1 MPYPEQYNFLSK
13 TYASLVSFAQELIVF
28 GLKEARACI
37 FAGSF
42 FILLF
47 LSNHIP
53 LFGLAR
59 YDFLFLAA
67 IALQIILYFTKI
79 ETWDEIKT
87 IFLFHVVGTALEL
100 FKTHPDVGSWSYPEE
115 AFFKIA
121 TVPLFSGFMYAA
133 VGSYIAQAW
142 RIFKLEL
149 NEPPNYNLMLM
160 LGILVYAN
168 FFANH
173 FFADS
178 RLLLI
183 PAVFL
188 LFARTQV
195 LFLVT
200 NKKRSMPLALAFCL
214 IAFFIWIAENV
225 STFWGAWQYPDQV
238 HIWNAVSTG
247 KITSW
252 FLMVIISFI
261 IVAYLKH
268 YKSETS
274 RLSTRL

>member
-1 MPYPEQYNFLSK
+1 MSIHARLMPYI
-13 TYASLVSFAQELIVF
+13 TELILF
-28 GLKEARACI
+28 GIKEARACV
-37 FAGSF
+37 FAGLF
-42 FILLF
+42 FAILF

-53 LFGLAR
+53 LFGLHR

-67 IALQIILYFTKI
+67 LVLQIILYLAKI

-87 IFLFHVVGTALEL
+87 IFLFHIVGTALEL

-142 RIFKLEL
+142 RLLDLEL
-149 NEPPNYNLMLM
+149 KDFPPYSWSVA
-160 LGILVYAN
+160 LGIVIYLN
-168 FFANH
+168 FFTNH
-173 FFADS
+173 FIQDL
-178 RLLLI
+178 RYLLI
-183 PAVFL
+183 PIVFVLYFRARVYFTAREGTRRWMPMNIGFL
-188 LFARTQV
+188 LT
-195 LFLVT
+195 
-200 NKKRSMPLALAFCL
+200 
-214 IAFFIWIAENV
+214 AFFIWIAENV

-238 HIWNAVSTG
+238 HVWNVVSLN

-252 FLMVIISFI
+252 FLLVIISFI

-268 YKSETS
+268 YKKDVLA
-274 RLSTRL
+274 R

>member
-1 MPYPEQYNFLSK
+1 MSVSTQNWLRAPL
-13 TYASLVSFAQELIVF
+13 TGYAWEFIVF
-28 GLKEARACI
+28 GIKEARACI

-42 FILLF
+42 FALLF

-59 YDFLFLAA
+59 YDFLFLSA
-67 IALQIILYFTKI
+67 IALQVILFVTKV

-87 IFLFHVVGTALEL
+87 IFIFHVVGTILEL
-100 FKTHPDVGSWSYPEE
+100 FKTHPDVGSWAYPEE

-142 RIFKLEL
+142 RILKLEL
-149 NEPPNYNLMLM
+149 VEPPNYIATLA
-160 LGILVYAN
+160 LGVLIYIN
-168 FFANH
+168 FFTNH
-173 FFADS
+173 FIPDL

-195 LFLVT
+195 TFVVT
-200 NKKRSMPLALAFCL
+200 KIRRSMPLALGLCL
-214 IAFFIWIAENV
+214 TAFFIWIAENL
-225 STFWGAWQYPDQV
+225 STFWGAWQYPNQV
-238 HIWNAVSTG
+238 HVWDVVSTN

-268 YKSETS
+268 YKRTH
-274 RLSTRL
+274 

>member
-1 MPYPEQYNFLSK
+1 MRSFPLAEYARDFL
-13 TYASLVSFAQELIVF
+13 AF
-28 GLKEARACI
+28 GIKEARACV

-42 FILLF
+42 FVLLF

-59 YDFLFLAA
+59 YDFLFLSA
-67 IALQIILYFTKI
+67 IALQIILFFTKI

-87 IFLFHVVGTALEL
+87 IFLFHLIGTVLEL
-100 FKTHPDVGSWSYPEE
+100 YKTSAFVGSWSYPEE

-142 RIFKLEL
+142 RLLDLKLREY
-149 NEPPNYNLMLM
+149 PPYWATV
-160 LGILVYAN
+160 ILCALIYLN
-168 FFANH
+168 FFTNR
-173 FFADS
+173 FWPDF
-178 RLLLI
+178 RVLLI

-188 LFARTQV
+188 LFARTSIT
-195 LFLVT
+195 FT
-200 NKKRSMPLALAFCL
+200 PRKRRYSMPLSLGFCL
-214 IAFFIWIAENV
+214 TAVFIWIAENI

-238 HIWNAVSTG
+238 HIWNVVSTN

-268 YKSETS
+268 HKERYN
-274 RLSTRL
+274 R

>member
-1 MPYPEQYNFLSK
+1 MIGAYLR
-13 TYASLVSFAQELIVF
+13 ELLVF
-28 GLKEARACI
+28 GIKEARACV
-37 FAGSF
+37 FVGSF
-42 FILLF
+42 FAFLF

-59 YDFLFLAA
+59 YDFIFIAA
-67 IALQIILYFTKI
+67 VVLQIVLYATKI

-87 IFLFHVVGTALEL
+87 IFVFHVIGTALEL
-100 FKTHPDVGSWSYPEE
+100 FKTHPEVASWSYPEG

-121 TVPLFSGFMYAA
+121 TVPLFAGFMYAA
-133 VGSYIAQAW
+133 IGSYIAQAW

-149 NEPPNYNLMLM
+149 EEPPNYATMVI
-160 LGILVYAN
+160 LGLLIYAN

-173 FFADS
+173 FIPDI

-195 LFLVT
+195 SFIVT
-200 NKKRSMPLALAFCL
+200 HTRLAIPLALAFCL
-214 IAFFIWIAENV
+214 IAFFIWIAENI

-238 HIWNAVSTG
+238 HIWNVVSTN

-261 IVAYLKH
+261 MVAYLKH
-268 YKSETS
+268 YKKDV
-274 RLSTRL
+274 LKQ

>member
-1 MPYPEQYNFLSK
+1 MRIPYYEYLWEF
-13 TYASLVSFAQELIVF
+13 FVF
-28 GLKEARACI
+28 GIKEARACI

-42 FILLF
+42 FAILF
-47 LSNHIP
+47 LSNYIP

-59 YDFLFLAA
+59 YDFIFLSAV
-67 IALQIILYFTKI
+67 ALQVILYLTKV

-87 IFLFHVVGTALEL
+87 IFLFHIIGTALEL

-149 NEPPNYNLMLM
+149 KDPPNYTAMLV
-160 LGILVYAN
+160 LGILIYAN

-173 FFADS
+173 FIPDL

-188 LFARTQV
+188 LFGRTV
-195 LFLVT
+195 VT
-200 NKKRSMPLALAFCL
+200 FVVTKKRRTMPLALSFCL
-214 IAFFIWIAENV
+214 IAFFIWIAENI
-225 STFWGAWQYPDQV
+225 STFWGAWQYPNQV
-238 HIWNAVSTG
+238 HVWEVVSTN

-268 YKSETS
+268 YKEDVLH
-274 RLSTRL
+274 RA

>member
-1 MPYPEQYNFLSK
+1 MSQIFEFML
-13 TYASLVSFAQELIVF
+13 F
-28 GLKEARACI
+28 GIKEARACV
-37 FAGSF
+37 FVGSF
-42 FILLF
+42 FVLLF

-59 YDFLFLAA
+59 YDFLFVSA
-67 IALQIILYFTKI
+67 IALQIILFVTKI

-87 IFLFHVVGTALEL
+87 IFLFHIVGTLLEL

-115 AFFKIA
+115 ALFKIA

-149 NEPPNYNLMLM
+149 EESPNYTAVIF
-160 LGILVYAN
+160 LGALIYAN
-168 FFANH
+168 FFTNH
-173 FFADS
+173 FIPDF

-195 LFLVT
+195 SFIVT
-200 NKKRSMPLALAFCL
+200 EKRRSIPLTLSFCL

-225 STFWGAWQYPDQV
+225 STFWGAWQYPDQI
-238 HIWNAVSTG
+238 HLWNVVSSN

-268 YKSETS
+268 HKKDIYNP
-274 RLSTRL
+274 

>member
-1 MPYPEQYNFLSK
+1 MKLLMHRIPYAPYLWEF
-13 TYASLVSFAQELIVF
+13 IVF
-28 GLKEARACI
+28 GVREAQASV

-42 FILLF
+42 FLLLF
-47 LSNHIP
+47 LSSHIP
-53 LFGLAR
+53 LFGFAR
-59 YDFLFLAA
+59 YDFLFVSA
-67 IALQIILYFTKI
+67 ILLQLVLYVTKI

-87 IFLFHVVGTALEL
+87 IFLFHIVGTMLEL

-115 AFFKIA
+115 ALFKIA

-149 NEPPNYNLMLM
+149 EEVPNYGLMLV
-160 LGILVYAN
+160 LGIFIYAN
-168 FFANH
+168 FFTN
-173 FFADS
+173 FFLPDV
-178 RLLLI
+178 RILLI

-188 LFARTQV
+188 LFARTN
-195 LFLVT
+195 VT
-200 NKKRSMPLALAFCL
+200 FIVTEVRRAMPLAFAFCL
-214 IAFFIWIAENV
+214 IAFFIWIAENI
-225 STFWGAWQYPDQV
+225 STFLGAWQYPNQV
-238 HIWNAVSTG
+238 HVWNAVSTN

-268 YKSETS
+268 YKA
-274 RLSTRL
+274 RRGLI

>member
-1 MPYPEQYNFLSK
+1 MKKLAREFMI
-13 TYASLVSFAQELIVF
+13 FII
-28 GLKEARACI
+28 KEARACI

-42 FILLF
+42 FALLF

-59 YDFLFLAA
+59 YDFLFLSAVL
-67 IALQIILYFTKI
+67 LQIILFLTKI

-87 IFLFHVVGTALEL
+87 IFLFHLIGTLLEV
-100 FKTHPDVGSWSYPEE
+100 FKTNPAIGSWSYPE
-115 AFFKIA
+115 AAIFKIA
-121 TVPLFSGFMYAA
+121 TVPLFAGFMYAS

-142 RIFKLEL
+142 RILKLEL
-149 NEPPNYNLMLM
+149 EEPPNYPAMLV
-160 LGILVYAN
+160 LGVLIYLN
-168 FFANH
+168 FFTNH
-173 FFADS
+173 FIPDL
-178 RLLLI
+178 RILLI

-195 LFLVT
+195 FFTVT
-200 NKKRSMPLALAFCL
+200 ERRRSMPLALGFCL
-214 IAFFIWIAENV
+214 IAFFLWVAENL

-238 HIWNAVSTG
+238 HVWNVVSTN

-268 YKSETS
+268 YKKIH
-274 RLSTRL
+274 

>member
-1 MPYPEQYNFLSK
+1 MNQIPYLSL
-13 TYASLVSFAQELIVF
+13 ASEFIHF
-28 GLKEARACI
+28 GFKEARACV

-42 FILLF
+42 FVLLF

-53 LFGLAR
+53 LFGFSR
-59 YDFLFLAA
+59 YDFLFISA
-67 IALQIILYFTKI
+67 IALQIILFVVKI

-87 IFLFHVVGTALEL
+87 IFLFHIVGTALEL

-133 VGSYIAQAW
+133 VGSYIAQTW

-149 NEPPNYNLMLM
+149 EEPPNYMAMLV
-160 LGILVYAN
+160 LGVLIYAN

-173 FFADS
+173 FILDLRIF
-178 RLLLI
+178 LI

-195 LFLVT
+195 SFTVT
-200 NKKRSMPLALAFCL
+200 QKRRAMPLALAFCL
-214 IAFFIWIAENV
+214 IAFFIWGAENV
-225 STFWGAWQYPDQV
+225 STFWGAWQYPDQI
-238 HIWNAVSTG
+238 HIWNVVSTN

-268 YKSETS
+268 YKKDV
-274 RLSTRL
+274 LNK